1 MIEDV
6 PLPLLPQRLSSDDT
20 GVSPTRTRLR
30 FAAAYK
36 LKILEAAAQ
45 GTKPELGHN
54 EAERPDHVIVVS
66 PLCHDL
72 FSAAEADLSV
82 LHESLVR
89 MEGLPPPTS
98 AATAIVGDG

>member
-6 PLPLLPQRLSSDDT
+6 SLSLVPQRLSSHDI
-20 GVSPTRTRLR
+20 GVSATRTRRR

-45 GTKPELGHN
+45 GTKPELGHT

-72 FSAAEADLSV
+72 SSAAEADLRV
-82 LHESLVR
+82 LH
-89 MEGLPPPTS
+89 
-98 AATAIVGDG
+98 